1 MVPASGMNRADG
13 GSETE
18 SPKTKLVGSV
28 GSGLVGLYLKMKT
41 MFLGEGLLLRAGRRW
56 PRQGDSGILS
66 VCPDHDVS
74 SMSM

>member
-1 MVPASGMNRADG
+1 MVIWAGVEWPGMKELDKG
-13 GSETE
+13 V
-18 SPKTKLVGSV
+18 VGSV

>member
-1 MVPASGMNRADG
+1 MIWAGVEWPGMKELDKG
-13 GSETE
+13 V
-18 SPKTKLVGSV
+18 VGSV

-66 VCPDHDVS
+66 GCLEQGVS
-74 SMSM
+74 GIGM